1 MQNTQKQAI
10 LEAATA
16 YGLAVQHLQAHQ
28 KMPAKSKAHKE
39 EAEALRK
46 AKWATRGDLLDAVIA
61 ATQPKA

>member
-1 MQNTQKQAI
+1 MTNTQKQAI

-16 YGLAVQHLQAHQ
+16 HGLAMHRLQAHL
-28 KMPAKSKAHKE
+28 KMPAESKAHKE

-61 ATQPKA
+61 GTQPKA